1 METTNKGRL
10 FVLLRALDRLAGVL
24 QKIHAPPVPDV
35 LKFVDE
41 LWSSLA
47 KNAIKI
53 KLGPVKKA
61 LTQSI
66 VDEQDASY
74 EEVVRNMYLYAI
86 GHLVEFVKEGR
97 LDSLDAADESVVDLY
112 DYVAGQ
118 KYVREN
124 MGGAAVIL
132 TKGDEERIRADP
144 DYQEGLARISEDRNI
159 TQNISE
165 WSEVLPRRFQ

>member
-24 QKIHAPPVPDV
+24 QKNHVPPVADV
-35 LKFVDE
+35 IKFVDE

-47 KNAIKI
+47 KNTIKI
-53 KLGPVKKA
+53 KLSPVKKA

-86 GHLVEFVKEGR
+86 GDLIEFVKEGR

-124 MGGAAVIL
+124 MESAAIIL
-132 TKGDEERIRADP
+132 TKDDEERIRVDP
-144 DYQEGLARISEDRNI
+144 DYQEGLARISEDRKVA
-159 TQNISE
+159 QNISE
-165 WSEVLPRRFQ
+165 WSEVLSRRFQ

>member
-1 METTNKGRL
+1 MEPTNKGRL

-24 QKIHAPPVPDV
+24 QKNHVPPVPDV
-35 LKFVDE
+35 IKFVDE

-47 KNAIKI
+47 KNTIKI

-66 VDEQDASY
+66 VDEQDANY

-86 GHLVEFVKEGR
+86 GDLIEFVKEGQ

-118 KYVREN
+118 K
-124 MGGAAVIL
+124 
-132 TKGDEERIRADP
+132 
-144 DYQEGLARISEDRNI
+144 
-159 TQNISE
+159 
-165 WSEVLPRRFQ
+165 